1 MQYSNLA
8 MRMFCSTYGRRCL
21 SATNRH
27 RLRFSE
33 SVSPTYRFL
42 RAHGK
47 PQISGQYLAG
57 FKSSRVKA
65 MAGADEDLLTTLK
78 ARGLFDN
85 CTDESG
91 LRDALQLPIKIYCG
105 FDPTADSLHLGN
117 LLGIIILSWF
127 QRAGHQPVILVGGA
141 TGSVGDPSGRSQERP
156 LLDEKTLSAN
166 VSAICDSIE
175 SILKRNGGHGD
186 TTVLNNYDWFKDI
199 SLLGFLRDTGK
210 FARLG
215 TMLSKDSV
223 RKRLESE
230 DGLSFTEFT
239 YQLLQGYDFHK
250 LNIDYNCILQ
260 MGGSDQWGNIICGID
275 LSRRLAG
282 KELYGLT
289 TPLLTTSSGQK
300 MGKTEDGAIWLNFI
314 SDKDNYSTHP
324 RDFWNYWRDKTE
336 NNDVG
341 KFLKLFTD
349 MPLNEIDEIEKLE
362 NEDIEKGKELLATKI
377 TELVHGKD
385 SDWKSKKTIILK
397 KEDFENGYGLL
408 SLLSNDDLGLAK
420 SNSEARRFIQS
431 KAVKLNG
438 ELIDD
443 EKYTLTLGSFKKS
456 KEIEISL
463 GKKKK
468 IIIGID

>member
-1 MQYSNLA
+1 
-8 MRMFCSTYGRRCL
+8 
-21 SATNRH
+21 
-27 RLRFSE
+27 
-33 SVSPTYRFL
+33 
-42 RAHGK
+42 
-47 PQISGQYLAG
+47 
-57 FKSSRVKA
+57 
-65 MAGADEDLLTTLK
+65 
-78 ARGLFDN
+78 
-85 CTDESG
+85 
-91 LRDALQLPIKIYCG
+91 
-105 FDPTADSLHLGN
+105 
-117 LLGIIILSWF
+117 
-127 QRAGHQPVILVGGA
+127 
-141 TGSVGDPSGRSQERP
+141 
-156 LLDEKTLSAN
+156 
-166 VSAICDSIE
+166 
-175 SILKRNGGHGD
+175 
-186 TTVLNNYDWFKDI
+186 
-199 SLLGFLRDTGK
+199 
-210 FARLG
+210 
-215 TMLSKDSV
+215 
-223 RKRLESE
+223 
-230 DGLSFTEFT
+230 
-239 YQLLQGYDFHK
+239 
-250 LNIDYNCILQ
+250 
-260 MGGSDQWGNIICGID
+260 
-275 LSRRLAG
+275 
-282 KELYGLT
+282 
-289 TPLLTTSSGQK
+289 

-431 KAVKLNG
+431 KAVKLND

-443 EKYTLTLGSFKKS
+443 EKYTLTLDSFEKS

>member
-1 MQYSNLA
+1 MSNYK
-8 MRMFCSTYGRRCL
+8 SD
-21 SATNRH
+21 
-27 RLRFSE
+27 
-33 SVSPTYRFL
+33 FL
-42 RAHGK
+42 KHINERGFIY
-47 PQISGQYLAG
+47 QISDSDRLDQI
-57 FKSSRVKA
+57 FSK
-65 MAGADEDLLTTLK
+65 D
-78 ARGLFDN
+78 
-85 CTDESG
+85 
-91 LRDALQLPIKIYCG
+91 KITAYIG
-105 FDPTADSLHLGN
+105 FDCTAPNLHIGSLMQI
-117 LLGIIILSWF
+117 LLLKKLQDF
-127 QRAGHQPVILVGGA
+127 GHTPIVLIGGA
-141 TGSVGDPSGRSQERP
+141 TSKIGDPSLKDKSRKMLSYEDINNNIKGIKKVFEKF
-156 LLDEKTLSAN
+156 LDINKIKIIDNSEWLEK
-166 VSAICDSIE
+166 
-175 SILKRNGGHGD
+175 
-186 TTVLNNYDWFKDI
+186 LNYID
-199 SLLGFLRDTGK
+199 FLREIGSH
-210 FARLG
+210 FSVNR
-215 TMLSKDSV
+215 MLSFDSV
-223 RKRLESE
+223 KLRLERE
-230 DGLSFTEFT
+230 QNLSFLEFN
-239 YQLLQGYDFHK
+239 YMILQGYDFYK
-250 LNIDYNCILQ
+250 LNIDYNCNLQ

-349 MPLNEIDEIEKLE
+349 MPLSEIDEIEKLE

-385 SDWKSKKTIILK
+385 SDWKSKKTIIFK
-397 KEDFENGYGLL
+397 KEDFEKGYGLL

-443 EKYTLTLGSFKKS
+443 EKYTLTLGSFEKS

-468 IIIGID
+468 IIIEID

>member
-1 MQYSNLA
+1 MSNYK
-8 MRMFCSTYGRRCL
+8 SD
-21 SATNRH
+21 
-27 RLRFSE
+27 
-33 SVSPTYRFL
+33 FL
-42 RAHGK
+42 KHINERGFIY
-47 PQISGQYLAG
+47 QISDSDRLDQI
-57 FKSSRVKA
+57 FSK
-65 MAGADEDLLTTLK
+65 D
-78 ARGLFDN
+78 
-85 CTDESG
+85 
-91 LRDALQLPIKIYCG
+91 KITAYIG
-105 FDPTADSLHLGN
+105 FDCTAPNLHIGSLMQI
-117 LLGIIILSWF
+117 LLLKKLQDF
-127 QRAGHQPVILVGGA
+127 GHTPIVLIGGA
-141 TGSVGDPSGRSQERP
+141 TSKIGDPSLKDKSRKMLSYEDINNNVKGIKKVFEKF
-156 LLDEKTLSAN
+156 LDINKIKIIDNSKWLE
-166 VSAICDSIE
+166 E
-175 SILKRNGGHGD
+175 
-186 TTVLNNYDWFKDI
+186 LNYID
-199 SLLGFLRDTGK
+199 FLREIGSH
-210 FARLG
+210 FSVNR
-215 TMLSKDSV
+215 MLSFDSV
-223 RKRLESE
+223 KLRLERE
-230 DGLSFTEFT
+230 QNLSFLEFN
-239 YQLLQGYDFHK
+239 YMILQGYDFHK
-250 LNIDYNCILQ
+250 LNLDYNCILQ

-314 SDKDNYSTHP
+314 SDKDKYSTHP

-443 EKYTLTLGSFKKS
+443 EKYTLTLDSFEKS